1 MSLQDFLCVWLK
13 RLSLA
18 VGKHLL
24 QEEQQCRRKV

>member
-1 MSLQDFLCVWLK
+1 MPFQHFLCVWLK

-24 QEEQQCRRKV
+24 QEEQQCRRNV